1 MMLDIGMM
9 ELELDTF
16 ELQDLAEVEAKV
28 YMEAKVEVKAEKN
41 YFALDTVTVTL
52 DVLPRNPRMG
62 RWKRRSKRVQCKHI
76 ILLPIPPLLILIQ
89 LHSICHYCHR
99 GDGDDDNESDDK
111 IPPS

>member
-1 MMLDIGMM
+1 M

-28 YMEAKVEVKAEKN
+28 YMEAKVEVKAGKN

-62 RWKRRSKRVQCKHI
+62 RWQRRSKRVWCQHILLLPLPLI
-76 ILLPIPPLLILIQ
+76 ILITPLHR
-89 LHSICHYCHR
+89 LHHYCQR
-99 GDGDDDNESDDK
+99 GDGDDDDNDCDY
-111 IPPS
+111 